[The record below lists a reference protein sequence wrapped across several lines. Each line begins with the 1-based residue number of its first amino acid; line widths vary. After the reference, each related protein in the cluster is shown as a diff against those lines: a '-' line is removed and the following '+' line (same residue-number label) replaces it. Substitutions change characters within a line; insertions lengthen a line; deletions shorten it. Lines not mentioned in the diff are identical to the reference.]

1 MIFHRLKIKNF
12 GVYAGRHE
20 IDLCPKKKGAPVIL
34 FGGLN
39 GRGKTT
45 LLDAIQLLFFG
56 KLNRCSNRGR
66 NSYDKFLM
74 DSMTRGTN
82 PLEGSELELDFGDG
96 YSKKE
101 LSYSIKRSWSKENGK
116 LQELFEVRKGG
127 EVDNFL
133 SENWL
138 ENVDRFLPFGLA
150 ELFFFDGEKIES
162 LAEETTAKTILE
174 SAIKTLFGVDL
185 ISQLD
190 SDLKD
195 LEKKLLK
202 TDNKPKEDDELKKLK
217 LRKKEIL
224 KLQEKNILEKTS
236 AAENL
241 TTAEENFNEAEEQY
255 RLQGGLMA
263 EKRQG
268 LESSKKETQ
277 ARKDNILQELR
288 AIASQAGPLLLVENE
303 ILALRK
309 QSRAEQ
315 NIETQNLLLEELRT
329 RDKKIIKSLKNAEID
344 DGSRMV
350 LEALFEADIEERKKQ
365 SGEQVFLQLEKSD
378 QEKIETYSEK
388 FFEEIKHRIKKT
400 LQALE
405 DTEQEIKNIEEYLLA
420 TPDEASVEGFR
431 KAMFEAESD
440 KLKFRAAKELAH
452 AEQERL
458 QKEEE
463 SLDRKIEAK
472 EEESSNIEFLEAEIR
487 RKIQYAQKA
496 RLTLEKYKGEIIS
509 AKIGKVGTLILEC
522 FQMLLQKKN
531 LVHKISISEKDFSI
545 SLFDKNDKQLE
556 LSRMSAGERQL
567 LAVSILW
574 GLARASNRQIPN
586 IIDTPLGRLDGQHRD
601 NIVRNYFT
609 KASDQ
614 VIILSTDEEI
624 DENLHSVL
632 GNSVSRQ
639 YELVYSDESQSTQ
652 VKEGYFFN

>member
-1 MIFHRLKIKNF
+1 MIFHKLRIKNF
-12 GVYAGRHE
+12 GVYAGEHE
-20 IDLCPKKKGAPVIL
+20 IDLCPQKKSSPVIL

-56 KLNRCSNRGR
+56 KLNKCSNRGR
-66 NSYDKFLM
+66 NAYEKFLM
-74 DSMTRGTN
+74 ESITRGID
-82 PLEGSELELDFGDG
+82 PSEGAALELEFGEG
-96 YSKKE
+96 YKQNHSG
-101 LSYSIKRSWSKENGK
+101 YWIKRSWSQENGK
-116 LQELFEVRKGG
+116 LLESFEVRKGG
-127 EVDNFL
+127 EKDELL

-162 LAEETTAKTILE
+162 LAEENTAKTILE

-190 SDLKD
+190 NDLQE
-195 LEKKLLK
+195 LEKKLVKWNAKPEQDEQLK
-202 TDNKPKEDDELKKLK
+202 ELEKEKEDTLKKANSSKNEIADANDK
-217 LRKKEIL
+217 LDKATITFDDAS
-224 KLQEKNILEKTS
+224 EK
-236 AAENL
+236 
-241 TTAEENFNEAEEQY
+241 Y

-268 LESSKKETQ
+268 LESSKKDLLG
-277 ARKDNILQELR
+277 RKDRIRDELR
-288 AIASQAGPLLLVENE
+288 SIASQAGPLLLVEDQVSS
-303 ILALRK
+303 LRN
-309 QSRAEQ
+309 QAMSEQ
-315 NIETQNLLLEELRT
+315 KVETQNILLEELSE
-329 RDKKIIKSLKNAEID
+329 RDKKIIKSLKKAEID
-344 DGSRMV
+344 EGARMV
-350 LEALFEADIEERKKQ
+350 LETLFEADIAERKKQ
-365 SGEQVFLQLEKSD
+365 SNEQIFLNLEKSD
-378 QEKIETYSEK
+378 HEKIETYSSK
-388 FFEEIKHRIKKT
+388 FFEELKNTISKVLISLK
-400 LQALE
+400 E
-405 DTEQEIKNIEEYLLA
+405 IDQEIKDVEELLLA
-420 TPDEASVEGFR
+420 TPDEESVLGLREKMFQAEADIIKFKSAKDFALNEER
-431 KAMFEAESD
+431 KANDLIKVIDNRIIAKKGEIFDKEFTEAET
-440 KLKFRAAKELAH
+440 K
-452 AEQERL
+452 
-458 QKEEE
+458 
-463 SLDRKIEAK
+463 
-472 EEESSNIEFLEAEIR
+472 
-487 RKIQYAQKA
+487 RKIQYAKKT
-496 RLTLEKYKGEIIS
+496 RNNLEKYREKIITS
-509 AKIGKVGTLILEC
+509 KIGKVEKLVLDS
-522 FQMLLQKKN
+522 FQKLLQKKK
-531 LVHKISISEKDFSI
+531 LVHKIEISKDDFSI
-545 SLFDKNDKQLE
+545 SLFDTKKNKIE